1 MRHDIAEDKWHFYRS
16 NSRIERRAYPMPK
29 KQWSPEQKLQI
40 VLETLKEERLIS
52 DIASEYGVHAGVIHR
67 WRKELLD
74 SADKVFAPSKEIKAI
89 AKEKQQQEET
99 IENLYSQ
106 VGRLTTQLE
115 WLKKKSEGILPRK

>member
-1 MRHDIAEDKWHFYRS
+1 MS
-16 NSRIERRAYPMPK
+16 K

-74 SADKVFAPSKEIKAI
+74 SADKVFAPSKEVKAI